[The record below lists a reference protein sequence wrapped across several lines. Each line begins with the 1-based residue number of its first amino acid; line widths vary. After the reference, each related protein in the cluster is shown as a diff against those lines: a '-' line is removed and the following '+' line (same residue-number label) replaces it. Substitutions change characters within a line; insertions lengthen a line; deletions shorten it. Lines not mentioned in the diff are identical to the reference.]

1 MEKIDYLDFVKQL
14 TEVKDTIEKKAL
26 VEKILVQNIDLDLEM
41 ATVKMSFEDLEDLD
55 SLFDDSQP
63 ITEYYMKK
71 STIFFEVIRNYTFL
85 DVKDN
90 DVVENY
96 NIELEELLKE
106 NAYIK
111 RVYNSIEAIYE
122 NDKIKVV
129 QEFAKVI
136 KDLPTPEEVEKMAND
151 FQQVFD
157 EGNKENLEILQD
169 IVSYND
175 PAMKNL
181 KDTVYS
187 AIPEQKETILDN
199 EIKKE

>member
-71 STIFFEVIRNYTFL
+71 STIFFEIIRNYTFL

-111 RVYNSIEAIYE
+111 RVYDSIEAIYE

-187 AIPEQKETILDN
+187 VIPEQKETILDN

>member
-1 MEKIDYLDFVKQL
+1 MEKIDYLDFIKQL
-14 TEVKDTIEKKAL
+14 TEIKDMTEKRAF
-26 VEKILVQNIDLDLEM
+26 VEKILIQNTNLDLEM
-41 ATVKMSFEDLEDLD
+41 ATVKMAFEDLEDLD

-71 STIFFEVIRNYTFL
+71 SIIFFEIIKNYTLL

-90 DVVENY
+90 DIVENY

-106 NAYIK
+106 NIYVKRIFDSIK
-111 RVYNSIEAIYE
+111 TIYE

-136 KDLPTPEEVEKMAND
+136 KNLPAPEEVEKMAND

-157 EGNKENLEILQD
+157 EGNKENLKILQD

-187 AIPEQKETILDN
+187 AIPKQEETILDN

>member
-1 MEKIDYLDFVKQL
+1 MEKIDYLDFIKQL
-14 TEVKDTIEKKAL
+14 TEIKDMTEKRAS
-26 VEKILVQNIDLDLEM
+26 VEKILIQNTNLDLEM
-41 ATVKMSFEDLEDLD
+41 ATVKMAFEDLEDLD

-71 STIFFEVIRNYTFL
+71 SIIFFEIIKNYTLL

-90 DVVENY
+90 DIVENY

-106 NAYIK
+106 NIYVKRIFDSIK
-111 RVYNSIEAIYE
+111 TIYE

-136 KDLPTPEEVEKMAND
+136 KNLPAPEEVEKMAND

-187 AIPEQKETILDN
+187 AIPKQEETILDN